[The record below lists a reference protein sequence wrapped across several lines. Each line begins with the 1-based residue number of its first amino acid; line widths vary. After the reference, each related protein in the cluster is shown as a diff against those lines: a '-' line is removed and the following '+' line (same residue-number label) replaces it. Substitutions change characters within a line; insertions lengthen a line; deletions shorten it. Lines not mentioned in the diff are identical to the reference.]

1 MNNKIYKIDYTNI
14 KEIVPRCL
22 CILLNATVIIER
34 LTWDPVTVVFSSTS
48 LQIVYNNTTQLK
60 FLHKIY
66 TRKYKKDY
74 KATAELTASV
84 KEIICHLDYF
94 CLLVWNLLSDQV
106 TSTNE
111 FSQKF

>member
-34 LTWDPVTVVFSSTS
+34 LTWDPVTVVFSSIS

-60 FLHKIY
+60 FLHW
-66 TRKYKKDY
+66 DLH
-74 KATAELTASV
+74 A
-84 KEIICHLDYF
+84 
-94 CLLVWNLLSDQV
+94 
-106 TSTNE
+106 
-111 FSQKF
+111 